1 MAFIII
7 ISIYAVFI
15 LFLLIGFGRLPR
27 FSESKT
33 FNSISVIIPVR
44 NEPDLDKLLSDLS
57 QQQYPHYEVIVIDDH
72 SEVPV
77 PQSILNKGQGK
88 KAAIVTG
95 ISSAKGDIIV
105 TTDGD
110 CRVTPRWLHEINN
123 GFQDTNIKMLVG
135 GVRVEEDKSF
145 FSKLQS
151 LEFVSVAVTGA
162 ATLGFGYPTM
172 CNGANLSYK
181 KSAFFEVHGFA
192 GNEQVSS
199 GDDEFLMNKF
209 DKRSIRYLKSTD
221 SVVTSSPHHLVTS
234 FFNQRLRWAGKWSV
248 NTSVFT
254 RLFAALVFGF
264 HLTFII
270 AMFMGSKVAL
280 LTLLIKA
287 FFEITLLIPAAGFYR
302 VKFRFIPFIVLQLV
316 HPFYVVITGL
326 LSQVVLPKWKGRV
339 VETKV

>member
-15 LFLLIGFGRLPR
+15 LLLLIGFRRLPR
-27 FSESKT
+27 FSESKNI
-33 FNSISVIIPVR
+33 NSISVIIPVR
-44 NEPDLDKLLSDLS
+44 DEPNVNELLSDLS
-57 QQQYPHYEVIVIDDH
+57 QQQYPDYEVIIVDDH
-72 SEVPV
+72 SAVPV
-77 PQSILNKGQGK
+77 PNSIPNKGHGK
-88 KAAIVTG
+88 KSAIVTG
-95 ISSAKGDIIV
+95 ITSAKGDIIV

-110 CRVTPRWLHEINN
+110 CRVPPGWLRDINN
-123 GFQDTNIKMLVG
+123 GFQDPNIKMLVG
-135 GVRVEEDKSF
+135 GVKIEEDHTF

-172 CNGANLSYK
+172 CNGANLSYR
-181 KSAFFEVHGFA
+181 KSAFYEVHGFA
-192 GNEQVSS
+192 GNESVSS

-209 DKRSIRYLKSTD
+209 DKKSIAYSN
-221 SVVTSSPHHLVTS
+221 SVVSTKATGS
-234 FFNQRLRWAGKWSV
+234 FSDFINQRLRWAGKWSV

-254 RLFAALVFGF
+254 RVFAVTVFCFHMAFIAAILSFNWKILLAKAIAEMILLF
-264 HLTFII
+264 
-270 AMFMGSKVAL
+270 
-280 LTLLIKA
+280 
-287 FFEITLLIPAAGFYR
+287 PAARFYR
-302 VKFRFIPFIVLQLV
+302 VKFLFIPFIVLQLV